1 MLFLRN
7 RLFLTQMSA
16 FMRLSLKE
24 TFYLSEDLIVKKNLL
39 EIERI
44 GRNLF
49 FLLFHP
55 TVLNS

>member
-1 MLFLRN
+1 
-7 RLFLTQMSA
+7 
-16 FMRLSLKE
+16 MRLSLKE

-49 FLLFHP
+49 FLLFHHI
-55 TVLNS
+55 VLNS